1 MAAEDRAPTAAH
13 AGDVGPMRVL
23 ERGVYRGPH
32 LYSRIPMVRFMLD
45 LRSLES
51 RPTSTLP
58 QFTER
63 LLQLLPGLS
72 EHGCSYKRPGGFVRR
87 MEEGTW
93 LGHVTEHV
101 ALELQT
107 RAGLRV
113 ESGKTRSVRGRP
125 GVYNVMYA
133 YKEELPGFYAGRIAL
148 QLVDSLLPPDLR
160 GVEGLDQLFDARE
173 AGHPLDEGFDLAA
186 ALQNLERVG
195 RRSGFGPTTGAIVQ
209 EARKRDIPVMRLGDE
224 SLVQLGHGRRQQR
237 IRASITGRTSQVAVE
252 AAGRKDL
259 TKLLLHE
266 AGLPVPR
273 GVVVRTAD
281 EAVAEAARLR
291 HPVVVKPLDGNHGRG
306 VSIDL
311 KTDEEVRR
319 AFELAAPHGR
329 RVIVEHFY
337 PGHDHRFLVVN
348 GEVVAVA
355 ERVPAHV
362 VGDGRSTIRELIEV
376 VNRDPRRGDGH
387 ENVMTRIKVDALV
400 EAVLARAGLT
410 VDSVPDEGRTVYLR
424 DTANLSTG
432 GIAVDRSDDVHPENA
447 LIARRA
453 ALTIGLD
460 VAGVDFIAPDISK
473 SIRETGGGIVEV
485 NAAPG
490 FRMHLQPSEGRPR
503 KVARPV
509 IEMLFPRGTPSRI
522 PILAITGTNGK
533 STTTRMV
540 AHIIQST
547 GCTVGFTSTSGVY
560 LNNERVLAAD
570 ASGPKSARMI
580 LRDPTVDVAVLET
593 ARGGLLRE
601 GLAFDRCD
609 VGCVLNVQPDHLGL
623 KGIDTLEDLAWVKS
637 VIVEAVARDGWSILN
652 ADDELCVRMRKRAG
666 GQICFFSLNGG
677 DEMSPTLRRHVER
690 GGLAVVRE
698 AGPSGGEIVVYEN
711 GDRLPFMN
719 AGEIP
724 ATLRGAAEFNVA
736 NALAAIAITYVHGV
750 TPNLMRAALHTF
762 NTSFEQTPGR
772 MNVFDGHGFRVLM
785 DYAHNPAG
793 LTALSAT
800 LAKMRSSHGQAIG
813 MVSIPGDRRDEDI
826 RRMGEIAAGT
836 FDHLVFREQ
845 PDDRGRPR
853 GEVMRLLEEGA
864 RATGFPTERI
874 HCLLREPDAVE
885 RSLRAARPGDLVVL
899 LPTEVER
906 TWKTIMEFDGVHHPF
921 EDDAASP
928 AAAE

>member
-1 MAAEDRAPTAAH
+1 MTSTDGER
-13 AGDVGPMRVL
+13 GGMRVL

-32 LYSRIPMVRFMLD
+32 LYSRIPMVRFVLD
-45 LRSLES
+45 LRSLEDW
-51 RPTSTLP
+51 PTSRIP
-58 QFTER
+58 DFTDR
-63 LLQLLPGLS
+63 LLAILPGLRR
-72 EHGCSYKRPGGFVRR
+72 HGCSLKREGGFVERLR
-87 MEEGTW
+87 DGTW

-101 ALELQT
+101 ALELQSM
-107 RAGLRV
+107 AGVRV

-125 GVYNVMYA
+125 GVYTVMYA
-133 YKEELPGFYAGRIAL
+133 YKEEAPGFYAGRLAL
-148 QLVDSLLPPDLR
+148 QLVDSLLPRELQ
-160 GVEGLDQLFDARE
+160 GVEGLDRLFDARE
-173 AGHPLDEGFDLAA
+173 AGHPLDAEFDIERAIRD
-186 ALQNLERVG
+186 LERVV

-209 EARKRDIPVMRLGDE
+209 EAIKRDIPVMRLGDE
-224 SLVQLGHGRRQQR
+224 SLVQLGHGKRQQR
-237 IRASITGRTSQVAVE
+237 IRASITGRTSQIAVE

-259 TKLLLHE
+259 TKLLLDE

-281 EAVAEAARLR
+281 EAVAEAARMR
-291 HPVVVKPLDGNHGRG
+291 HSVVVKPLDGNHGRG

-311 KTDEEVRR
+311 KTEEEVRR
-319 AFELAAPHGR
+319 GFELAAVHGR

-337 PGHDHRFLVVN
+337 PGHDHRFLVIN

-362 VGDGRSTIRELIEV
+362 VGDGRSTIAELIEV

-387 ENVMTRIKVDALV
+387 ENVMTRIKVDEHV
-400 EAVLARAGLT
+400 RGVLAKAGMAL
-410 VDSVPDEGRTVYLR
+410 DSVPEAHRTVYLR

-432 GIAVDRSDDVHPENA
+432 GTAVDRSDDVHPENA

-460 VAGVDFIAPDISK
+460 VAGVDFIAPDISR
-473 SIRETGGGIVEV
+473 SVLETGGGIVEV

-509 IEMLFPRGTPSRI
+509 VEMLFPHRTPSRI
-522 PILAITGTNGK
+522 PIIAITGTNGK

-540 AHIIQST
+540 AHIIQSS

-560 LNNERVLAAD
+560 INDERVLAAD
-570 ASGPKSARMI
+570 ASGPKSARMV

-593 ARGGLLRE
+593 ARGGMLRE

-609 VGCVLNVQPDHLGL
+609 VGACLNVQPDHLGL

-637 VIVEAVARDGWSILN
+637 IVVEAVARDGWSILN
-652 ADDELCVRMRKRAG
+652 ADDEHCVRMRRRAG
-666 GQICFFSLNGG
+666 GQLCFFSLNGG
-677 DEMSPTLRRHVER
+677 DEMSSFLRRHVER
-690 GGLAVVRE
+690 GGLAFVRE
-698 AGPSGGEIVVYEN
+698 PGPSGGEIVAYEN

-724 ATLRGAAEFNVA
+724 ATLRGAAEFNIA
-736 NALAAIAITYVHGV
+736 NALAAISICYVHGIV
-750 TPNLMRAALHTF
+750 PNQMRKALHTF

-800 LAKMRSSHGQAIG
+800 LAKMKPAHGQAIG

-826 RRMGEIAAGT
+826 LEMGGIAAKA

-845 PDDRGRPR
+845 PDERGRPR
-853 GEVMRLLEEGA
+853 GEVMRLLAEGA
-864 RATGFPTERI
+864 LAAGFPEAAI
-874 HCLLREPDAVE
+874 HRLVREDDAVE
-885 RSLRAARPGDLVVL
+885 ACLRAARPGDLVVL
-899 LPTEVER
+899 LPTEVEK
-906 TWKTIMEFDGVHHPF
+906 TWKSVLDFDGVHRPF
-921 EDDAASP
+921 DAAAGAS
-928 AAAE
+928 A